1 LRAELVKPK
10 RHVPH
15 YKAAWIRVVA
25 VAAVISAFSKGE
37 VQWGAAGG
45 EFRRMVEEMQA
56 VFPEQPVIIQESNR
70 RFMERWWDAFK
81 TTGKTKDL
89 PRSGR
94 PRLIPPF
101 QAIKAASIIKKGRVI
116 TPQQGRHTE
125 PHTAYYTSISEAI
138 MENEELS
145 RLVSSLHCNAYQLL
159 SAMHQFVPGLVRKR
173 VMFKRGLT
181 PAEMEHRVR
190 SSKELLRMYN
200 TDDNFLQKLVFIDE
214 TTIFTHGDQK
224 DHVYVWVDED
234 DKAFDDVCHVPLTS
248 LKAPN
253 KAHVIAAVT
262 ANDAFNAKGGLVYM
276 DFTTG
281 TSSINRRHNKRLDG
295 SQKDGAFKYTVSM
308 LHCLK

>member
-1 LRAELVKPK
+1 
-10 RHVPH
+10 
-15 YKAAWIRVVA
+15 
-25 VAAVISAFSKGE
+25 
-37 VQWGAAGG
+37 
-45 EFRRMVEEMQA
+45 MVEEMQA
-56 VFPEQPVIIQESNR
+56 VFPEQPVIIKESNK
-70 RFMERWWDAFK
+70 RFMERWWEAFK
-81 TTGKTKDL
+81 NTGKTKDL

-94 PRLIPPF
+94 PRLIPPID
-101 QAIKAASIIKKGRVI
+101 AVKAASIIKKGRVI
-116 TPQQGRHTE
+116 IPQKGRHTE

-145 RLVSSLHCNAYQLL
+145 HLVSSLHCNADQLL
-159 SAMHQFVPGLVRKR
+159 AAIHQFVPGLVCKR

-190 SSKELLRMYN
+190 SSKELLRMLA
-200 TDDNFLQKLVFIDE
+200 TVPDFLQKLVFIDE

-248 LKAPN
+248 LQKPN

-281 TSSINRRHNKRLDG
+281 TSDIHRRHNKRMDG
-295 SQKDGAFKYTVSM
+295 SQKDGTFKYTVSM
-308 LHCLK
+308 LQSFK